1 MTPAD
6 KLAAAEAR
14 GQFASEV
21 SHDAGAIDV
30 ARAALWVAA
39 EEEPGRV
46 DVERCLARLD
56 ELGAEARA
64 RMEGHGSPVEALNR
78 YLFEEL
84 GFAGDQAN
92 YYAPRNS
99 LLNHVLERRLG
110 IPITLS
116 VVYMEVGRRA
126 GLKVEG
132 VGMPGHFIVRASGG
146 DDVRALLVDPFYGK
160 VIDEDECRQRL
171 DTIYGGQVPLGE
183 EHLRATGPRDILVR
197 VLGNL
202 KAIYVQSRL
211 YLRAL
216 AAVERILLLAPRD
229 LGERRDRGM
238 LLGQLNRFAEAVRDL
253 QTYLD
258 ALPDAPDAESVRE
271 QLKKTQIRLAM
282 LN

>member
-14 GQFASEV
+14 RQFALEV
-21 SHDAGAIDV
+21 SQDAEAIDV
-30 ARAALWVAA
+30 ARAALLIAA
-39 EEEPGRV
+39 EDEPR
-46 DVERCLARLD
+46 RCNIALCLARLD

-64 RMEGHGSPVEALNR
+64 RVAADGGPHVEALNR

-84 GFAGDQAN
+84 GFAGDHAN

-99 LLNHVLERRLG
+99 LLNDVLERRLG

-126 GLKVEG
+126 GLRVEG
-132 VGMPGHFIVRASGG
+132 VGMPGHFIVRARGG
-146 DDVRALLVDPFYGK
+146 DERPVLVDPFYGK
-160 VIDEDECRQRL
+160 VIDEDDCQERL

-183 EHLRATGPRDILVR
+183 EHLRAVGPRDILVR

-202 KAIYVQSRL
+202 KGIYVQAQL
-211 YLRAL
+211 YRRAL

-229 LGERRDRGM
+229 FDERRDRGM
-238 LLGQLNRFAEAVRDL
+238 LLGQLNRLAPAIEDVKG
-253 QTYLD
+253 YLD
-258 ALPDAPDAESVRE
+258 AAPHAPDAESIRE
-271 QLKKTQIRLAM
+271 QLKKMQIRLAM